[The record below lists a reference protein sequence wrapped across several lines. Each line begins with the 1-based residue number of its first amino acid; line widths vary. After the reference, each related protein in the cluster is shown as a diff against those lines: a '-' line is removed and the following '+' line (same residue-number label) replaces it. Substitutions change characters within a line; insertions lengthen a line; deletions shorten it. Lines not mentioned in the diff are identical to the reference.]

1 MHMKIKAGYI
11 FGAFIPIALLTEFLW
26 IPVGSGYLRPIHVLA
41 PLVIV
46 LFSSHIGKILLSP
59 VFLLLAALLIVN
71 LISSLISDTP
81 SAAFTSYLLLLANFL
96 LAISTALALASKR
109 VSMEQIISLMVFCII
124 LSAAWGLIQVGAF
137 ALAGANLALSE
148 QQASQISAG
157 FAPGFRTEANTLAK
171 FFSTAFLLTFP
182 AVFRLKKRP
191 IFLVYSALL
200 GAGLLISFTRSVLY
214 TLPIILLLI
223 FVWYQISGS
232 GKFISRRPLILG
244 IVFFSGSLVFTT
256 YTVSFNEYASHKI
269 ENFFNAQEIQTGDSG
284 SLRLEWQLAL
294 LNSFLGSMQGF
305 FFGSGWGQI
314 YYEYWGVMM
323 QPGGADILIFSA
335 YGGVL
340 SGFLFFLLI
349 ITALYTTTGMI
360 RRTTGDREA
369 LFFQGAMFA
378 ILGLTISGIINSSL
392 NSPEYWIVIG
402 MAIYSSYRYVTR
414 KM

>member
-1 MHMKIKAGYI
+1 MAI
-11 FGAFIPIALLTEFLW
+11 LTEFLW
-26 IPVGSGYLRPIHVLA
+26 IPVGSGYLRPIHILA

-46 LFSSHIGKILLSP
+46 ILLGHIGKIFRSP
-59 VFLLLAALLIVN
+59 VFLLLVALLGVN

-81 SAAFTSYLLLLANFL
+81 SAAFTSYLLLMANAL
-96 LAISTALALASKR
+96 LAIATALALASKR
-109 VSMEQIISLMVFCII
+109 VTMEHIVSMMVFCLV
-124 LSAAWGLIQVGAF
+124 LSSAWGLIQVSAF
-137 ALAGANLALSE
+137 ALTGANLALSE

-182 AVFRLKKRP
+182 AVFRLKKNF
-191 IFLVYSALL
+191 IFMIYSALF
-200 GAGLLISFTRSVLY
+200 GAGLLISFTRSVFY
-214 TLPIILLLI
+214 TLPIILLLVFI
-223 FVWYQISGS
+223 WYQVSGA

-244 IVFFSGSLVFTT
+244 VVFLICFLAFGT
-256 YTVSFNEYASHKI
+256 YAMSFNEYAALKI
-269 ENFFNAQEIQTGDSG
+269 DNFFSAEEIQTGQSS

-294 LNSFLGSMQGF
+294 ANSFLGSMQGF

-314 YYEYWGVMM
+314 YYDYWDIKM

-349 ITALYTTTGMI
+349 ISALYTTAGMI
-360 RRTTGDREA
+360 RRTMGGREA
-369 LFFQGAMFA
+369 LFFQGTMFA
-378 ILGLTISGIINSSL
+378 ILGLTFTGIINSSL

-402 MAIYSSYRYVTR
+402 MAIYSSYKYVTR
-414 KM
+414 KT